1 MEWRISCPIFT
12 CLLAPT
18 RAEKTYAC
26 AHYPTHNPRCQ
37 ICRRVRMRPKLIAFD
52 FHIMLD
58 EEPCDDRPKCQCI
71 CGCRRKPGARR
82 PCALCGIMI
91 GPGCCLVEETGNCH
105 ICQDYIDWWRG
116 HPARFAIHD
125 TGYDFMMMLL
135 GISGDSET
143 AQHLCGRQLL
153 V

>member
-37 ICRRVRMRPKLIAFD
+37 ICRRVRMRPKLIALD
-52 FHIMLD
+52 FTSCSTRSLAMT
-58 EEPCDDRPKCQCI
+58 ERSVNVF

-82 PCALCGIMI
+82 PCAWCGIMM

-105 ICQDYIDWWRG
+105 KCQDYIDWWQG

-125 TGYDFMMMLL
+125 TGYDFVMMFL
-135 GISGDSET
+135 GMSCDSDT
-143 AQHLCGRQLL
+143 AQHLCGQQLL